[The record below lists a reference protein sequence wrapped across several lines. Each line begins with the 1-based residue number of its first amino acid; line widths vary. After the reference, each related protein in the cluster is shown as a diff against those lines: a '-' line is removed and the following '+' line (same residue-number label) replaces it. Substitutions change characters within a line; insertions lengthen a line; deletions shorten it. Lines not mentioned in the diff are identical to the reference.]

1 MDKATNPLIQ
11 IISEKRMREVQAER
25 HRTGKSFKRKSP
37 KSNLRDLK
45 KEERKWVV
53 RKRVI
58 IVDNSFSYE
67 TC

>member
-1 MDKATNPLIQ
+1 MDKATNPLSQ
-11 IISEKRMREVQAER
+11 IVSERRMRIVLAER
-25 HRTGKSFKRKSP
+25 HRTAKSFKHRSSKP
-37 KSNLRDLK
+37 NFRDLK